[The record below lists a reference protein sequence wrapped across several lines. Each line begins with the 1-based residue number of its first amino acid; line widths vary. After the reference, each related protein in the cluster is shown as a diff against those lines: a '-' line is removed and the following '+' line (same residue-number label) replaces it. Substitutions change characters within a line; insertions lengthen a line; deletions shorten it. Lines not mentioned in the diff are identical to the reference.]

1 MLDVSKDIHPL
12 SEFQRNA
19 KAFLARL
26 KKTGRP
32 AVLTVNG
39 RSAMVVQDVK
49 SYKKLLDAIDR
60 AEAIEGIRRGLE
72 DVKAGRTRPAKEV
85 HNELLKKYGISR

>member
-1 MLDVSKDIHPL
+1 
-12 SEFQRNA
+12 
-19 KAFLARL
+19 
-26 KKTGRP
+26 
-32 AVLTVNG
+32 
-39 RSAMVVQDVK
+39 MVVQDVK